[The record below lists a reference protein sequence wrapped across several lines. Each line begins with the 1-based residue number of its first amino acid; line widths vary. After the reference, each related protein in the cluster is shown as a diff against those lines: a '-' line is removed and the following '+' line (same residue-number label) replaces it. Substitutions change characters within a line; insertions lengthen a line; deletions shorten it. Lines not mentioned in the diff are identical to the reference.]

1 MNADKLYHMK
11 CRAIAYAPAVPP
23 RVRFGSMLLKKSTTC
38 HRRATIESWAL
49 TS

>member
-23 RVRFGSMLLKKSTTC
+23 RVCFGSEADKR
-38 HRRATIESWAL
+38 HRPLVSFSDFGKPER
-49 TS
+49 

>member
-23 RVRFGSMLLKKSTTC
+23 RVRFGSEADKR
-38 HRRATIESWAL
+38 HRATRLVSFSDFGKPER
-49 TS
+49 

>member
-23 RVRFGSMLLKKSTTC
+23 RVRFGSMLLKNIFRGQS
-38 HRRATIESWAL
+38 EQY
-49 TS
+49 